1 MFIRNCWY
9 VAAWPHEVTDKP
21 LARTLLGDPVVLY
34 RQADG
39 VAVALEDRCCHRDLP
54 LSMGEVCGDRLV
66 CKYHG
71 LAFDKTGKCVHIP
84 VQEHIPESARV
95 RGYPLVEQDGIVWIW
110 MGKAALSDPAG
121 ILPYPWHNDPQWAHR
136 TGYFHLAGH
145 HELINDNLM
154 DLSHVGWV
162 HRQTIG
168 GTPEAHSKATM
179 KTGRVGERVTVRRWM
194 LDTVPPPTYVR
205 AVGFTG
211 NIDRWMEINFKP
223 GVIWIYV
230 GANDAGKGIDESTY
244 RNTLGGRI
252 FDGITPET
260 ATTTHYFF
268 SAAHNFHVDK
278 PPVTTAFFN
287 EILTTFEEDKIIIE
301 AQQSR
306 AVPGRRQLGIQSDA
320 GGVQARRIIAERLA
334 AEAGVAHA
342 AQASHTA
349 PAAHDAGVIVEAESA

>member
-1 MFIRNCWY
+1 MTMFIRNCWY
-9 VAAWPHEVTDKP
+9 VAAWPHELTEKP

-54 LSMGEVCGDRLV
+54 LSMGEICGDRIV
-66 CKYHG
+66 CMYHG

-84 VQEHIPESARV
+84 VQDHIPENARV

-110 MGKAALSDPAG
+110 MGDPALADPAG
-121 ILPYPWHNDPQWAHR
+121 ILAYPWHSDPEWAHR
-136 TGYFHLAGH
+136 TGHICVAGR

-168 GTPEAHSKATM
+168 GTPEAHSRATM
-179 KTGRVGERVTVRRWM
+179 KTEREGDSVIVRRWM
-194 LDTVPPPTYVR
+194 PDSVPPPTYVR

-211 NIDRWMEINFKP
+211 NIDRWMEIRYKP

-230 GANDAGKGIDESTY
+230 GANDAGKGIDETTY

-260 ATTTHYFF
+260 GTTTHYFF

-278 PPVTTAFFN
+278 PQVTTAFFN
-287 EILTTFEEDKIIIE
+287 EILATFEEDRVVIE
-301 AQQSR
+301 AQQAR
-306 AVPGRRQLGIQSDA
+306 ALPGRRQLGIMSDA
-320 GGVQARRIIAERLA
+320 GGVQVRRIVAERIA
-334 AEAGVAHA
+334 
-342 AQASHTA
+342 
-349 PAAHDAGVIVEAESA
+349 AESAVAGAKPMPQGEPA

>member
-1 MFIRNCWY
+1 MSMFIRNCWY
-9 VAAWPHEVTDKP
+9 VAAWPHELTDKP

-54 LSMGEVCGDRLV
+54 LSMGQVCGDRIV
-66 CKYHG
+66 CMYHG

-84 VQEHIPESARV
+84 VQDHIPENARV

-110 MGKAALSDPAG
+110 MGDPALADPAD
-121 ILPYPWHNDPQWAHR
+121 ILDYPWHNDPGWAHR
-136 TGYFHLAGH
+136 TGYYHLAGR
-145 HELINDNLM
+145 HELVNDNLM

-168 GTPEAHSKATM
+168 GTPEAHSRATM
-179 KTGRVGERVTVRRWM
+179 KTERQGDSVIVRRWM
-194 LDTVPPPTYVR
+194 PDTVPPPTYVR

-211 NIDRWMEINFKP
+211 NIDRWMEIRFRP

-230 GANDAGKGIDESTY
+230 GANDAGKGIDETTY

-278 PPVTTAFFN
+278 PQVTTAFFN
-287 EILTTFEEDKIIIE
+287 EILATFEEDRVVIE
-301 AQQSR
+301 AQQAR
-306 AVPGRRQLGIQSDA
+306 ALPGRKQLGIQSDA
-320 GGVQARRIIAERLA
+320 GGVQVRRIIAERLA
-334 AEAGVAHA
+334 AEIATYGA
-342 AQASHTA
+342 AAA
-349 PAAHDAGVIVEAESA
+349 PQGEPA

>member
-1 MFIRNCWY
+1 MSMFIRNCWY
-9 VAAWPHEVTDKP
+9 VAAWPHELTDKP

-54 LSMGEVCGDRLV
+54 LSMGQVCGDRIV
-66 CKYHG
+66 CMYHG

-84 VQEHIPESARV
+84 VQDHIPENARV

-110 MGKAALSDPAG
+110 MGDPALADPAD
-121 ILPYPWHNDPQWAHR
+121 ILAYPWHNDSGWAHR
-136 TGYFHLAGH
+136 TGYYHLAGR
-145 HELINDNLM
+145 HELVNDNLM

-168 GTPEAHSKATM
+168 GTPEAHSRATM
-179 KTGRVGERVTVRRWM
+179 KTERQGDSVIVRRWM
-194 LDTVPPPTYVR
+194 PDTVPPPTYVR

-211 NIDRWMEINFKP
+211 NIDRWMEIRFKP

-230 GANDAGKGIDESTY
+230 GANDAGKGIDETTY

-252 FDGITPET
+252 FDGVTPET

-287 EILTTFEEDKIIIE
+287 EILATFEEDRVVIE
-301 AQQSR
+301 AQQAR
-306 AVPGRRQLGIQSDA
+306 ALPGRKQLGIQSDA
-320 GGVQARRIIAERLA
+320 GGVQVRRIIAERLA
-334 AEAGVAHA
+334 AEIATYGA
-342 AQASHTA
+342 AAA
-349 PAAHDAGVIVEAESA
+349 PQGEPA

>member
-1 MFIRNCWY
+1 MTLFIRNCWY
-9 VAAWPHEVTDKP
+9 VAAWPQEVTQKP

-39 VAVALEDRCCHRDLP
+39 LAVALEDRCCHRDLP
-54 LSMGEVCGDRLV
+54 LSMGEVCGDRIV
-66 CKYHG
+66 CMYHG
-71 LAFDKTGKCVHIP
+71 LAFDKSGRCVHIP
-84 VQEHIPESARV
+84 VQDHIPQSARV

-110 MGKAALSDPAG
+110 MGDPALADAAD
-121 ILPYPWHNDPQWAHR
+121 ILPYPWHNDAQWAHR

-145 HELINDNLM
+145 HQLINDNLM

-168 GTPEAHSKATM
+168 GTPAAHSRATM
-179 KTGRVGERVTVRRWM
+179 KTLRDGDSVTVRRWM
-194 LDTVPPPTYVR
+194 PDSVPPPTYVR

-211 NIDRWMEINFKP
+211 NIDRWMEIRFKP

-230 GANDAGKGIDESTY
+230 GANDAGKGIDETTY

-252 FDGITPET
+252 FDGVTPET

-287 EILTTFEEDKIIIE
+287 EILSTFEEDKLVIE
-301 AQQSR
+301 AQQAR
-306 AVPGRRQLGIQSDA
+306 VVPGRRQLGIESDA
-320 GGVQARRIIAERLA
+320 GGVQVRRIIAERLA
-334 AEAGVAHA
+334 AEGVVQGAERMP
-342 AQASHTA
+342 Q
-349 PAAHDAGVIVEAESA
+349 VESA

>member
-1 MFIRNCWY
+1 MSMFIRNCWY
-9 VAAWPHEVTDKP
+9 VAAWPHELTDKP

-54 LSMGEVCGDRLV
+54 LSMGQVCGDRIV
-66 CKYHG
+66 CMYHG

-84 VQEHIPESARV
+84 VQDHIPENARV
-95 RGYPLVEQDGIVWIW
+95 RGYPLIEQDGIVWIW
-110 MGKAALSDPAG
+110 MGDPALADPAD
-121 ILPYPWHNDPQWAHR
+121 ILDYPWHNDPGWAHR
-136 TGYFHLAGH
+136 TGYYHLAGR
-145 HELINDNLM
+145 HELVNDNLM

-168 GTPEAHSKATM
+168 GTPEAHSRATM
-179 KTGRVGERVTVRRWM
+179 KTERQGDSVIVRRWM
-194 LDTVPPPTYVR
+194 PDTVPPPTYVR

-211 NIDRWMEINFKP
+211 NIDRWMEIRFRP

-230 GANDAGKGIDESTY
+230 GANDAGKGIDETTY

-278 PPVTTAFFN
+278 PQVTTAFFN
-287 EILTTFEEDKIIIE
+287 EILATFEEDRVVIE
-301 AQQSR
+301 AQQAR
-306 AVPGRRQLGIQSDA
+306 ALPGRKQLGIQSDA
-320 GGVQARRIIAERLA
+320 GGVQVRRIIAERLA
-334 AEAGVAHA
+334 AENIVDGT
-342 AQASHTA
+342 AQTVTSMPQEE
-349 PAAHDAGVIVEAESA
+349 PA